1 MSELEKV
8 LIKLRQRQKLVDA
21 LFDVMVK
28 REETISAYFPSYS
41 NGDKKALL
49 EEAENKIAEEL
60 ESDLE
65 EAYAKDLDKAIEGL

>member
-1 MSELEKV
+1 MTELDKV
-8 LIKLRQRQKLVDA
+8 LLKLRQRQKLVEE
-21 LFDVMVK
+21 LFKVIEK
-28 REETISAYFPSYS
+28 QEETISAYFPSYS